1 MKALSMII
9 ILTFIFFS
17 SSLAA
22 HDSMKNKV
30 TTEKDLMIKLVQLK
44 DNKGL
49 KYIGGLVRKEDLT
62 PYLAQMKNL
71 LVTHFVDYRHNQAER
86 DHNQF
91 HMTLIN
97 PYEYKTID
105 QSKIKL
111 GETFSITLKGL
122 GRVSKENKE
131 AYFVVINSDTAQSH
145 RQQLKLPNKDFHI
158 TLGFKPED
166 VFGISKGVER
176 LIKK

>member
-9 ILTFIFFS
+9 ILTFILFS
-17 SSLAA
+17 TSLAA

-30 TTEKDLMIKLVQLK
+30 TTEKNLTVKLVQLQ

-49 KYIGGLVRKEDLT
+49 KYIGGLVTEEDLA
-62 PYLAQMKNL
+62 PYLAQMEKL
-71 LVTHFVDYRHNQAER
+71 LVTNFVDYRHNQGER

-97 PYEYKTID
+97 PYEYKAID

-122 GRVSKENKE
+122 GRVSKEHKE
-131 AYFVVINSDTAQSH
+131 TYFVVVNSGTAQSH